1 MGSFPQASPLHTGI
15 KMGWSAPPAAPRCPA
30 CNKSVFATEAYMA
43 ADRTPFH
50 TRCLKCSQCPKK
62 LTPATLN
69 EHEKQLYCKHCYELK
84 FAPMEDDIPDKMVM
98 RVLPIQGTFIVEP
111 KPVIPSHLS
120 AEELQKLKDAEYA
133 ARAWSEAMGSNGSK
147 LGAGVRG
154 WKPVQSPQKTLI
166 PSERI
171 SLFVFFSVYLY
182 FYTIL
187 PRRQTHPHSYTHHQ
201 FIISTI
207 TNNSAVSKFA
217 VFVSKYIF
225 S

>member
-1 MGSFPQASPLHTGI
+1 MWEFGYASLLVCAATRI

-98 RVLPIQGTFIVEP
+98 QVLPIQGTFIVEP

-120 AEELQKLKDAEYA
+120 AEELQKLKDAEDA

-147 LGAGVRG
+147 LGAGVR
-154 WKPVQSPQKTLI
+154 VM
-166 PSERI
+166 EAC
-171 SLFVFFSVYLY
+171 
-182 FYTIL
+182 
-187 PRRQTHPHSYTHHQ
+187 
-201 FIISTI
+201 TI
-207 TNNSAVSKFA
+207 TPEDSYS
-217 VFVSKYIF
+217 I
-225 S
+225 